1 VKKKLDDGELTVE
14 DIMAECNVSQSLV
27 YKWRADVKR
36 ANCNFPETQTES
48 IFSELFVERD
58 NAALETGIPEHS
70 QITVRSKDLDISL
83 PAAYPVADL
92 IKVIQAVG
100 ALT

>member
-36 ANCNFPETQTES
+36 ANCNFPETQTEPV
-48 IFSELFVERD
+48 FSELVVERD
-58 NAALETGIPEHS
+58 NAALEIDTPKYS
-70 QITVRSKDLDISL
+70 QIIVRSSNVDISI

-92 IKVIQAVG
+92 IKVIEAVG